1 MARQPVVVRALLLLG
16 NVVGGL
22 ALFWPFVLGSRLDS
36 IEVSRLVPYAWAIV
50 LPILLVLLVQSLLAQ
65 DRDIRSLAMLAA
77 LAALAAAVRPLG
89 AGVAGLEPIW
99 AVILIGGRALG
110 ARLGYLLGAFS
121 MAVSALLTGGV
132 GPWLPYQM
140 LVGAWVGAAPALLPT
155 LRGRR
160 EVAFMTILG
169 GITGLA
175 VGALLNLWFWPL
187 AIGIDPAI
195 AFVPGLSAS
204 ENLAHWLRY
213 GLLTSAGFDV
223 PRAALLASL
232 LALSSTTLLGVLRR
246 ATRRASFAPVIAT
259 E

>member
-1 MARQPVVVRALLLLG
+1 MARQPVVVRTLLLVG
-16 NVVGGL
+16 NVVGAL
-22 ALFWPFVLGSRLDS
+22 ALFWPFVLGSRLNSVD
-36 IEVSRLVPYAWAIV
+36 VSRLLPYAWAVV
-50 LPILLVLLVQSLLAQ
+50 LPILLVLLVQSLIAQ
-65 DRDIRSLAMLAA
+65 HRDIRSLAMLAA

-140 LVGAWVGAAPALLPT
+140 LVGAWVGAVPALLPRV
-155 LRGRR
+155 RGWR
-160 EVAFMTILG
+160 ETALMVSLG
-169 GITGLA
+169 AVTGLA

-187 AIGIDPAI
+187 AVGIDPEI
-195 AFVPGLSAS
+195 AFVPGLEAT
-204 ENLAHWLRY
+204 ENLMHWIRY
-213 GLLTSAGFDV
+213 GLLTSAGFDI
-223 PRAALLASL
+223 PRAVLLATL
-232 LALSSTTLLGVLRR
+232 LALSSATLLGVIRR
-246 ATRRASFAPVIAT
+246 ATRRASFTPAIAT